1 MPSFAMRQNEEKG
14 LYPKIKVYLPFES
27 YDNNYFLFF
36 LCINYCAFINSF
48 NCISHK
54 NECLNNLFNVTTVSW
69 VLNPGISGSF
79 PTVQYV
85 LLLIH
90 SFNSMIF

>member
-1 MPSFAMRQNEEKG
+1 MRQNEEKG

-27 YDNNYFLFF
+27 YDNNYFLVF
-36 LCINYCAFINSF
+36 LCINYCTFINSF

-54 NECLNNLFNVTTVSW
+54 NEFLNNLFNVTTVSW